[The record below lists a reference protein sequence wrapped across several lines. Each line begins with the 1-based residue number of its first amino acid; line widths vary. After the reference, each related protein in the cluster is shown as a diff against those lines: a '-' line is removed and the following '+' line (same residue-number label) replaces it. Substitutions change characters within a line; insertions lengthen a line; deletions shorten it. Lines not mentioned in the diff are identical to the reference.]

1 MLAKVVNKMGL
12 GLDIDEEPL
21 FPKELTQPQT
31 RQQSKRTS
39 NYTELEDKMIYEMG
53 RGVDDNWTRSN

>member
-21 FPKELTQPQT
+21 FLEELTEA
-31 RQQSKRTS
+31 S
-39 NYTELEDKMIYEMG
+39 NETTKPK
-53 RGVDDNWTRSN
+53 N